1 MVQLNMKVVLL
12 GLVIVGIMSLLLFYS
27 KRIGA
32 VIMGFQSGSA
42 PPSENMF
49 TMYYAEWCPHCQTA
63 KPAFQDLISKG
74 YPNCKVRMIEPEKQ
88 PEEAAGKPVRGFP
101 TFLLETTD
109 GQMVEYKGERNMDG
123 WLAFLNEKL
132 GGK

>member
-12 GLVIVGIMSLLLFYS
+12 GLVIVGIMSLLMFYS

-49 TMYYAEWCPHCQTA
+49 TMYYADWCPHCQSA
-63 KPAFQDLISKG
+63 
-74 YPNCKVRMIEPEKQ
+74 
-88 PEEAAGKPVRGFP
+88 
-101 TFLLETTD
+101 
-109 GQMVEYKGERNMDG
+109 
-123 WLAFLNEKL
+123 
-132 GGK
+132 